1 MSKKDKIMKEKVFK
15 TTVQEGFKDGFQMT
29 FGNGFTISVQFS
41 KHTYCDEGYT
51 TAEVAVWKGE
61 DWFILDNET
70 RKLIKVGVFSDVMC
84 YCTPED
90 VAYIMGEITK
100 Q

>member
-1 MSKKDKIMKEKVFK
+1 MENKVFK
-15 TTVQEGFKDGFQMT
+15 AENNEYHNGFQMT

-41 KHTYCDEGYT
+41 RHTFSDGGYT

-70 RKLIKVGVFSDVMC
+70 KKLINLDVFSDVMPRC
-84 YCTPED
+84 SPED
-90 VAYIMGEITK
+90 VVYIMNEIVK